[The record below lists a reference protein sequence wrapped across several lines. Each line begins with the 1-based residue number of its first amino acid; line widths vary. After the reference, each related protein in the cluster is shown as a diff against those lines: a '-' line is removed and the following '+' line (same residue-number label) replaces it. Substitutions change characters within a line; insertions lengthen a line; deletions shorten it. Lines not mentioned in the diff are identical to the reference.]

1 MLIAV
6 TASVKSAAQANRT
19 AIMAN
24 SVLTVTVTVFVNE
37 YAGPA
42 GYMSFDKR
50 RKKNEKKETKKR
62 EKSEIIL
69 RFKKTV
75 FFLF

>member
-19 AIMAN
+19 AAAVN
-24 SVLTVTVTVFVNE
+24 SVLMITAAVFADE